1 MFRIPTSRYEV
12 LKLRETLKDMLK
24 KAGILDQ
31 ELNIKGPTQVFYTV
45 FKNDWIFFV
54 CKNPV
59 ILFWRLHLQEE
70 LDVDSLNRE
79 NDRYVR
85 I

>member
-45 FKNDWIFFV
+45 LKNDWIFFI

-59 ILFWRLHLQEE
+59 ILIWRLHLQEE

-79 NDRYVR
+79 NDRFVR

>member
-1 MFRIPTSRYEV
+1 MLLKSCKNMFRIPTSRYEV

-45 FKNDWIFFV
+45 LKND
-54 CKNPV
+54 
-59 ILFWRLHLQEE
+59 
-70 LDVDSLNRE
+70 
-79 NDRYVR
+79 
-85 I
+85 